1 MHMKS
6 ILIKNGRVIDPSNH
20 LDARSDVLIMDGKV
34 AQVSEAI
41 TVSADIEIDA
51 SGLLVVPGLIDIHAH
66 HFYGTEQHR
75 YLCNGM
81 YAVPPDG
88 FTFRSGVTTVLDTGG
103 AGWKNLHIFKKN
115 VITQSKT
122 RVFAL
127 VNIVGEGMR
136 GNPWEQDVSDMNPEL
151 AARAADENKDCVIGF
166 KVAHFLKEDW
176 IAVDRV
182 LEAGKISNLPVMIDF
197 GGDDSHPPLSIETLF
212 MEKLRPGDI
221 YTHVYTDLKRRDPI
235 IDPSTKK
242 LKPFMQEARKKG
254 IVFDVGHGGAS
265 FAYSQAIPAIEEG
278 FFPDTISTDLHIESM
293 NAAMKDQLNVMS
305 KFLALNMSLY
315 DVIKASTSDAAKA
328 LQKTELGNLSVG
340 SEADLAILHLRDGK
354 FGFFDTMGVR
364 MMGDKKLECELTIRA
379 GEIVYDLNGIALKQ

>member
-1 MHMKS
+1 MKT
-6 ILIKNGRVIDPSNH
+6 ILIQHGIVIDPANH
-20 LDARSDVLIMDGKV
+20 LNEQLDVYIENGMVAAVGKGL
-34 AQVSEAI
+34 
-41 TVSADIEIDA
+41 TTSADTKIDA
-51 SGLLVVPGLIDIHAH
+51 SGLIVVPGLIDIHAH
-66 HFYGTEQHR
+66 HFYGTEHNR
-75 YLCNGM
+75 YLSNGM

-115 VITQSKT
+115 VISQSKT

-136 GNPWEQDVSDMNPEL
+136 GNPWEQDVIDMNPEL
-151 AARAADENKDCVIGF
+151 AARAAVENKDCVIGF
-166 KVAHFLKEDW
+166 KVAHFLAEDW

-182 LEAGKISNLPVMIDF
+182 LEAGKMAELPVVIDF
-197 GGDDSHPPLSIETLF
+197 GGDDSHPPLSIEKLF
-212 MEKLRPGDI
+212 LEKLRPGDI

-242 LKPFMQEARKKG
+242 LKSFMHDARQKG

-305 KFLALNMSLY
+305 KFLALNMPLY
-315 DVIKASTSDAAKA
+315 DVIKASTSEAAKA
-328 LQKTELGNLSVG
+328 LRKTELGNLSVG
-340 SEADLAILHLRDGK
+340 SEADVAILNLREGK

-379 GEIVYDLNGIALKQ
+379 GEVVYDLNGIALKK

>member
-1 MHMKS
+1 MKT
-6 ILIKNGRVIDPSNH
+6 ILIQHGIVIDPANHLNQQLDVYIENGRV
-20 LDARSDVLIMDGKV
+20 AAVGKGL
-34 AQVSEAI
+34 
-41 TVSADIEIDA
+41 TTSADTKIDA
-51 SGLLVVPGLIDIHAH
+51 SGLIVVPGLIDIHAH
-66 HFYGTEQHR
+66 HFYGTEHNR
-75 YLCNGM
+75 YLSNGM

-115 VITQSKT
+115 VISQSKT

-136 GNPWEQDVSDMNPEL
+136 GNPWEQDVNDMNPEL
-151 AARAADENKDCVIGF
+151 AARSADENKDCVIGF
-166 KVAHFLKEDW
+166 KVAHFLAEDW

-182 LEAGKISNLPVMIDF
+182 LEAGKMAELPVVIDF
-197 GGDDSHPPLSIETLF
+197 GGDDSHLPLSIEKLF

-242 LKPFMQEARKKG
+242 LKSFMHDARQKG

-305 KFLALNMSLY
+305 KFLALNMPLY
-315 DVIKASTSDAAKA
+315 DVIKASTSEAAKA
-328 LQKTELGNLSVG
+328 LRKTELGNLSVG
-340 SEADLAILHLRDGK
+340 SEADVAILNLREGK

-364 MMGDKKLECELTIRA
+364 MMGDQKLECELTIRA
-379 GEIVYDLNGIALKQ
+379 GEVVYDLNGIALKQ

>member
-1 MHMKS
+1 MKT
-6 ILIKNGRVIDPSNH
+6 ILIQHGIVIDPANHLNQQLDVYIENGRV
-20 LDARSDVLIMDGKV
+20 AAVGKGL
-34 AQVSEAI
+34 
-41 TVSADIEIDA
+41 TTSADTKIDA
-51 SGLLVVPGLIDIHAH
+51 SGLIVVPGLIDIHAH
-66 HFYGTEQHR
+66 HFYGTEHNR
-75 YLCNGM
+75 YLSNGM

-115 VITQSKT
+115 VISQSKT

-136 GNPWEQDVSDMNPEL
+136 GNPWEQDVNDMNPEL

-166 KVAHFLKEDW
+166 KVAHFLAEDW

-182 LEAGKISNLPVMIDF
+182 LEAGKMAELPVVIDF
-197 GGDDSHPPLSIETLF
+197 GGDDSHPPLSIEKLF

-242 LKPFMQEARKKG
+242 LKSFMHDARQKG

-305 KFLALNMSLY
+305 KFLALNMPLY
-315 DVIKASTSDAAKA
+315 DVIKASTSEAAKA
-328 LQKTELGNLSVG
+328 LRKTELGNLSVG
-340 SEADLAILHLRDGK
+340 SETDVAILNLREGK

-364 MMGDKKLECELTIRA
+364 MMGDQKLECELTIRA
-379 GEIVYDLNGIALKQ
+379 GEVVYDLNGIALKQ